1 MLPAQR
7 GIEISNAVA
16 IGHIAMRVEADKLE
30 AMRRDLDAA
39 IAKARQE
46 IAAWQHCAPATT

>member
-7 GIEISNAVA
+7 SIEISNAIA
-16 IGHIAMRVEADKLE
+16 IGHIAMRVEADKLKE
-30 AMRRDLDAA
+30 IRRGLDAA

-46 IAAWQHCAPATT
+46 IAAWQRCAPATT